1 MSGHCKYISHF
12 SINPFLFCFR
22 ALRWR
27 LGLQAMQGLTILSFF
42 LGLFFRSASMYHP
55 QRDAISHIKHQ
66 KEKVK
71 GINSKDKLKEKK
83 NKPQFFSVLK
93 KRNIRIFLLSSSISS
108 NGIFTPFFYIVSN
121 FLSHIM
127 RIIKCL
133 FCRYSILALFMLTLW
148 LKSRMLKFVEVT
160 VFLFSALPHVPGE

>member
-1 MSGHCKYISHF
+1 MSGHRKYYSHYVLVF
-12 SINPFLFCFR
+12 KKVHPFQLGAMQIPFLCFR
-22 ALRWR
+22 SLRWR

-83 NKPQFFSVLK
+83 IKSQFFSVLK

-108 NGIFTPFFYIVSN
+108 AGIFTPFFYIVSI
-121 FLSHIM
+121 FLFLI
-127 RIIKCL
+127 C
-133 FCRYSILALFMLTLW
+133 SILG
-148 LKSRMLKFVEVT
+148 
-160 VFLFSALPHVPGE
+160 FSC